1 MTREHLSHKTHL
13 LPPLFTRDYLAMVA
27 ANFMLYFGFWLL
39 IPLLPFYLKE
49 NFAHFF
55 FYFWVII

>member
-1 MTREHLSHKTHL
+1 MTSQQFSHQNHP

-39 IPLLPFYLKE
+39 IPLLPFYLK
-49 NFAHFF
+49 
-55 FYFWVII
+55 